1 MSLKEQIDSDIKQAM
16 LNKQKDELRA
26 LRAIKSL
33 ILLAETEKGKQGG
46 LMVDVEMG
54 ILMKAAK
61 QRKDSIQIYED
72 QGRQDLAQKEKD
84 ELTIIERYLPKQMS
98 DEEIESELNSIIESI
113 GAQGMKD
120 MGKVMGLASK
130 KLAGKAEG
138 KKIAELTK
146 KLLAN

>member
-1 MSLKEQIDSDIKQAM
+1 MSLKEQIDADIKQAM

-33 ILLAETEKGKQGG
+33 ILLAETEKGKQDQ
-46 LMVDVEMG
+46 LNEAVEMG

-61 QRKDSIQIYED
+61 QRRDSLQIYED
-72 QGRQDLAQKEKD
+72 QGRQDLAQKEKE

-98 DEEIESELNSIIESI
+98 DEEIEVELSEIITSID
-113 GAQGMKD
+113 AHGMKD

-146 KLLAN
+146 KLLTN

>member
-1 MSLKEQIDSDIKQAM
+1 MSLKEQIDADIKQAM
-16 LNKQKDELRA
+16 LNKRKDELRA

-33 ILLAETEKGKQGG
+33 ILLSETEKGMQDQLDK
-46 LMVDVEMG
+46 DVEMG

-61 QRKDSIQIYED
+61 QRRDSLQIYED
-72 QGRQDLAQKEKD
+72 QGRQDLAQKEKE

-98 DEEIESELNSIIESI
+98 EEEIEVELNAIITNI

-130 KLAGKAEG
+130 ELAGKAEG
-138 KKIAELTK
+138 RKIAELTK

>member
-1 MSLKEQIDSDIKQAM
+1 MSLKEQIDADIKQAM

-33 ILLAETEKGKQGG
+33 ILLAETEKGKQDQ
-46 LMVDVEMG
+46 LNEAVEMG

-61 QRKDSIQIYED
+61 QRRDSLQIYED
-72 QGRQDLAQKEKD
+72 QGRQDLAQKEKE

-98 DEEIESELNSIIESI
+98 DEEIEVELSDIITSID
-113 GAQGMKD
+113 AHGMKD

-146 KLLAN
+146 KLLTN

>member
-33 ILLAETEKGKQGG
+33 ILLAETEKGKQGE
-46 LMVDVEMG
+46 LMEDVEMG

-72 QGRQDLAQKEKD
+72 QGRQDLSQKEKD

-98 DEEIESELNSIIESI
+98 EEEIENELNGIITNL

-120 MGKVMGLASK
+120 MGKVMGLATK

>member
-33 ILLAETEKGKQGG
+33 ILLAETEKGKQGE
-46 LMVDVEMG
+46 LMEDVEMG
-54 ILMKAAK
+54 LLMKAAK

-98 DEEIESELNSIIESI
+98 EEEIENELNGIIASI

-120 MGKVMGLASK
+120 MGKVMGLATK

>member
-1 MSLKEQIDSDIKQAM
+1 MALDTYTNLVKSIVSYSHRGDLGTKIDDF
-16 LNKQKDELRA
+16 
-26 LRAIKSL
+26 
-33 ILLAETEKGKQGG
+33 ILLAETEKGKQGE
-46 LMVDVEMG
+46 LMEDVEMG

-72 QGRQDLAQKEKD
+72 QGRQDLSQKEKD

-98 DEEIESELNSIIESI
+98 EEEIENELNSIITSV

-120 MGKVMGLASK
+120 MGKVMGLATK

>member
-1 MSLKEQIDSDIKQAM
+1 MSLKDQIDTDIKQAM

-33 ILLAETEKGKQGG
+33 ILLAETEKGKKEE
-46 LMVDVEMG
+46 LMDDVEMG

-72 QGRQDLAQKEKD
+72 QGRQDLAQKEKA
-84 ELTIIERYLPKQMS
+84 ELTIIERYLPKQMTE
-98 DEEIESELNSIIESI
+98 DEIVNELNNIIAST
-113 GAQGMKD
+113 GAQGMRD
-120 MGKVMGLASK
+120 MGKVMGLATK